1 MSKNRK
7 YSFGRVIGE
16 SRAYILVILM
26 CILGLFAK
34 NFFTTYNMKS
44 ILDSTVFYAMLGISF
59 TICMIA
65 GHMDL
70 SVGSLAN
77 VGAVMVMGFHT
88 LQKLPWAAA
97 IPLALLLGTCFGL
110 LNGIFVSKFKIHSF
124 IVTLGMQYVIKGF
137 LYTYSNGAEIGDK
150 GDYALADWLNKFLKP
165 LPFTPKFIIA
175 IAIVIILAIVLKKTR
190 FGRNL
195 YVMGGNRETA
205 WLGGIRADFV
215 TILTFG
221 ISGFISA
228 VGGVIFAIA
237 QSSAAANLGEKG
249 VAPLL
254 VALAA
259 TIIGGTSTDGGRG
272 SVWNTYIAVLG
283 LMAMFNV
290 LTALVGKYEVQILSN
305 GIVLAAIVLYETI
318 TTYFNK
324 KRLGIR
330 SQLILEREAMLET
343 ALKS

>member
-1 MSKNRK
+1 MTTKKRSIPKLINDN
-7 YSFGRVIGE
+7 
-16 SRAYILVILM
+16 RAYLLVAVM
-26 CILGLFAK
+26 CVLGLFAK
-34 NFFTTYNMKS
+34 NYFTAYNIKS

-88 LQKLPWAAA
+88 LQKMSWVEA
-97 IPLALLLGTCFGL
+97 IPLAILLGTAFGI

-137 LYTYSNGAEIGDK
+137 LYTYSNGAEIGAKNDF
-150 GDYALADWLNKFLKP
+150 ALADWLNQFLKP
-165 LPFTPKFIIA
+165 FPLTPKFLIA
-175 IAIVIILAIVLKKTR
+175 IAVVIILAIILKKTR

-195 YVMGGNRETA
+195 YIMGGNVETA
-205 WLGGIRADFV
+205 WLGGINSDLV
-215 TILTFG
+215 TIVTFG

-228 VGGVIFAIA
+228 LGGVIFAIA

-272 SVWNTYIAVLG
+272 SVWNTYISVLG

-305 GIVLAAIVLYETI
+305 GIVLAAVVLYETI
-318 TTYFNK
+318 TEFYRK
-324 KRLGIR
+324 KKIGIR
-330 SQLILEREAMLET
+330 SQLVHEYENMELNGQKA
-343 ALKS
+343 

>member
-1 MSKNRK
+1 MTAKKHPVGKIIAEN
-7 YSFGRVIGE
+7 
-16 SRAYILVILM
+16 RAYLLVILM
-26 CILGLFAK
+26 CIPGLFAK
-34 NFFTTYNMKS
+34 NYFSIYNIKS
-44 ILDSTVFYAMLGISF
+44 ILDATVFYAMLGISF

-77 VGAVMVMGFHT
+77 VGAVMVMGIHT
-88 LQKLPWAAA
+88 LQKQPWAVA
-97 IPLALLLGTCFGL
+97 IPCAILLGALFGV
-110 LNGIFVSKFKIHSF
+110 LNGVLISKFKIHSF
-124 IVTLGMQYVIKGF
+124 IVTLGMQYVVKGF
-137 LYTYSNGAEIGDK
+137 LYIYSNGAEIGDK
-150 GDYALADWLNKFLKP
+150 GDYALADWLNQFLKP
-165 LPFTPKFIIA
+165 LPFTPKFLIA
-175 IAIVIILAIVLKKTR
+175 IAIVIIIAVILKKTR

-205 WLGGIRADFV
+205 WLGGINADAV
-215 TILTFG
+215 TILTFA

-272 SVWNTYIAVLG
+272 SVWNTYISVLG

-290 LTALVGKYEVQILSN
+290 LTSLVGKYEVQILSN
-305 GIVLAAIVLYETI
+305 GIVLAVIVLYETI
-318 TTYFNK
+318 TAYYK
-324 KRLGIR
+324 KKKTGIR
-330 SQLILEREAMLET
+330 SQLVLEYEAMKASGER
-343 ALKS
+343 A

>member
-1 MSKNRK
+1 MRTKKRS
-7 YSFGRVIGE
+7 IGKIINE
-16 SRAYILVILM
+16 SRAYLLVLVM
-26 CILGLFAK
+26 CILGIFAK
-34 NFFTTYNMKS
+34 NYFSLYNIKS

-77 VGAVMVMGFHT
+77 VGAVMVMGIHT
-88 LQKLPWAAA
+88 LQKQPWIVA
-97 IPLALLLGTCFGL
+97 IPCALLLGTAFGL

-150 GDYALADWLNKFLKP
+150 GDYALADFLNKFLKP
-165 LPFTPKFIIA
+165 LPVTPKFLIA
-175 IAIVIILAIVLKKTR
+175 IAVVIILAVILKKTR

-195 YVMGGNRETA
+195 YIMGGNRETA
-205 WLGGIRADFV
+205 WLGGVKADLV

-221 ISGFISA
+221 ISGFTSA
-228 VGGVIFAIA
+228 LGGVIFAIA

-259 TIIGGTSTDGGRG
+259 TIIGGTATDGGRG
-272 SVWNTYIAVLG
+272 SVWNTYISVLG

-318 TTYFNK
+318 TTYYNK
-324 KRLGIR
+324 KKIGIR
-330 SQLILEREAMLET
+330 SQLVQEREQML
-343 ALKS
+343 ASNAQ